1 MAFSTH
7 DHSGV
12 VTLTSSLLDHRQIV
26 HGFSTRL
33 GGVSQGIY
41 AAMNL
46 RGSQPLEEVAADAP
60 ENVRENY
67 HRLCAALGADSD
79 RLVLSKQVHQDTVR
93 QVTAADAGKG
103 LLRPAD
109 YTADALVTNV
119 PGMSL
124 MVFSADCIILLLHDP
139 VTGSIGAVHAG
150 WRGTALDL
158 PAKAV
163 AEMGRLYG
171 ARPRDIHV
179 AIGPGIGACCFE
191 THDDVPDALRAAFG
205 PGLNF
210 AMLFPQPDR
219 PGKWAVDLKAVNAWR
234 LTEAGVPREQI
245 DLCPICTACNT
256 DLFWSHRRTGD
267 RRGVQGGLIGLRP

>member
-67 HRLCAALGADSD
+67 RRLCAALGADSD

-210 AMLFPQPDR
+210 AMFPQPDR

-267 RRGVQGGLIGLRP
+267 RRGVQGGLISLRP

>member
-67 HRLCAALGADSD
+67 RRLCAALGADSD
-79 RLVLSKQVHQDTVR
+79 RLVLSKQVHRDTVR
-93 QVTAADAGKG
+93 QVTAEDAGKG

-205 PGLNF
+205 SGLNF
-210 AMLFPQPDR
+210 AMFPQPDR

-267 RRGVQGGLIGLRP
+267 RRGVQGGLIALRP

>member
-179 AIGPGIGACCFE
+179 AIGPGIGSCCFE

-210 AMLFPQPDR
+210 AMFPQPDR
-219 PGKWAVDLKAVNAWR
+219 PGKWAVDLKAGNAWR

>member
-67 HRLCAALGADSD
+67 RRLCAALGADSD

-210 AMLFPQPDR
+210 AMFPQPDR
-219 PGKWAVDLKAVNAWR
+219 PDKWAVDLKAVNAWR

>member
-67 HRLCAALGADSD
+67 RRLCAALGADSD

-93 QVTAADAGKG
+93 QVTAADDGKG

-179 AIGPGIGACCFE
+179 AIGPGIGACCFK

-210 AMLFPQPDR
+210 AMFPQPDR

-267 RRGVQGGLIGLRP
+267 RRGVQGGLISLRP

>member
-46 RGSQPLEEVAADAP
+46 RGSQPLEGVAADAP
-60 ENVRENY
+60 EHIRENY
-67 HRLCAALGADSD
+67 RRLCSALGADMD
-79 RLVLSKQVHQDTVR
+79 RLVLSRQVHQDTVR

-124 MVFSADCIILLLHDP
+124 MVFSADCTILLLHDP

-150 WRGTALDL
+150 WRGAALDL

-171 ARPRDIHV
+171 ARPRDIRV

-191 THDDVPDALRAAFG
+191 THDDVPDALRSAFG
-205 PGLNF
+205 RELDF
-210 AMLFPQPDR
+210 CLFPLADR
-219 PGKWAVDLKAVNAWR
+219 PGKWAVDLKAVSAWR
-234 LTEAGVPREQI
+234 LTEAGVPRGQI
-245 DLCPICTACNT
+245 DLCPVCTACNT

-267 RRGVQGGLIGLRP
+267 HRGVQGGLIGLRP

>member
-67 HRLCAALGADSD
+67 RRLCAALGADSD
-79 RLVLSKQVHQDTVR
+79 RLVLSKQVHRDTVR
-93 QVTAADAGKG
+93 QVTAEDTGKG

-205 PGLNF
+205 SGLNF
-210 AMLFPQPDR
+210 AMFPQPDR

>member
-12 VTLTSSLLDHRQIV
+12 VTLASSLLDHRQIV

-67 HRLCAALGADSD
+67 RRLCAALGADSD

-93 QVTAADAGKG
+93 QVTAEDAGKG

-210 AMLFPQPDR
+210 AMFPQPDR

>member
-67 HRLCAALGADSD
+67 RRLCAALGADSD

-210 AMLFPQPDR
+210 SMFPQPDR